1 MKYGNINDLYESYEL
16 VMEDIL
22 DAIKYTE
29 ERNPN
34 FESEFL
40 EEVVDFLENR
50 KDNVNR
56 MNQRELYFN
65 RFRNLER

>member
-1 MKYGNINDLYESYEL
+1 MKYGVMDLYDSYEM
-16 VMEDIL
+16 VCEDIL
-22 DAIKYTE
+22 DAIKYSE

-34 FESEFL
+34 FNSDFL
-40 EEVVDFLENR
+40 EKVVDFLENR

>member
-1 MKYGNINDLYESYEL
+1 MKCGIIDVYESYEL
-16 VMEDIL
+16 VIEDIL
-22 DAIKYTE
+22 DAIKYSE

-34 FESEFL
+34 FDSEFL
-40 EEVVDFLENR
+40 ENVVDFLENR

-65 RFRNLER
+65 RFRGLE